1 MPSSDLR
8 PTRIELINTRK
19 RIALARRGLVLLKM
33 KRSSL
38 IMEFFKISRTVR
50 GLRENLRK
58 DVADALEAIRFAE
71 VDAGSMELE
80 RLSLFTA
87 DTGASIKPKN
97 VMGVRIP
104 DLKVIYR
111 ETLISDIYRVV
122 SMPTSIGDAFKK
134 FQNVLHQLLDV
145 AEKESSMRRL
155 LKEIDR
161 TKRRSNA
168 IENVLIPRLEG
179 DAKYIR
185 MRLDEIERETF
196 TTLKAVKRNM
206 AKKSSQEVEAR

>member
-87 DTGASIKPKN
+87 DTGASIKSKN

-111 ETLISDIYRVV
+111 ETLISDV
-122 SMPTSIGDAFKK
+122 
-134 FQNVLHQLLDV
+134 
-145 AEKESSMRRL
+145 
-155 LKEIDR
+155 
-161 TKRRSNA
+161 
-168 IENVLIPRLEG
+168 
-179 DAKYIR
+179 
-185 MRLDEIERETF
+185 
-196 TTLKAVKRNM
+196 
-206 AKKSSQEVEAR
+206 

>member
-19 RIALARRGLVLLKM
+19 RIALAKRGLVLLKM